1 MFGSFSF
8 LEDVTKFP
16 NKRTHTIPMSIAWH
30 YMKNGAQT
38 GPAATDEVK
47 SLITSGAI
55 KADTMIWREGLAS
68 WVAAN
73 TQPDFAGVVPPAAP
87 PPPPAVAGAA
97 GGPGVFTPDAADV
110 EQNKVFG
117 ILSYLPPLLFLVGLI
132 AARQS
137 KFAMYHCNQGLVLTL
152 AAIAVG
158 IANMILDTVLW
169 HLMGFYSGS
178 GLVNILNLGIF
189 VGISVLVVMG
199 IINAVNGVC
208 KPLPLIGN
216 RFTLIK

>member
-1 MFGSFSF
+1 MFGSFAF

-55 KADTMIWREGLAS
+55 KADTMVWREGLAS

-117 ILSYLPPLLFLVGLI
+117 ILAYLPPLLFLVGLI
-132 AARQS
+132 TARQS

-158 IANMILDTVLW
+158 IANMILGMVLVFIPFLGWFLMTV
-169 HLMGFYSGS
+169 
-178 GLVNILNLGIF
+178 LNLGIF
-189 VGISVLVVMG
+189 VGIIVLVVMG

>member
-1 MFGSFSF
+1 
-8 LEDVTKFP
+8 
-16 NKRTHTIPMSIAWH
+16 MSIAWQ

-38 GPAATDEVK
+38 GPATTDEIK
-47 SLITSGAI
+47 ALINSGTI
-55 KADTMIWREGLAS
+55 KADTLVWREGLPS
-68 WVAAN
+68 WVAVSTLA
-73 TQPDFAGVVPPAAP
+73 DFAGVVPPAAP
-87 PPPPAVAGAA
+87 PPPPAPAGAP

-117 ILSYLPPLLFLVGLI
+117 VLSYLPPLLFLVPLL

-152 AAIAVG
+152 AAIAAG
-158 IANMILDTVLW
+158 IANMILTAVLFFIPFLGW
-169 HLMGFYSGS
+169 
-178 GLVNILNLGIF
+178 ILIVVLHWGITI
-189 VGISVLVVMG
+189 GIIVLAVMG

-216 RFTLIK
+216 WFTLVK